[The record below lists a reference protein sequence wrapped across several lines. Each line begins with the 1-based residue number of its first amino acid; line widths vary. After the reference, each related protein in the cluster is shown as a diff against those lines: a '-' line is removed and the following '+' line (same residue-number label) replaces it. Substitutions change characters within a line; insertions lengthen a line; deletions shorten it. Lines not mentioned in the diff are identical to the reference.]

1 MRYLKRF
8 TYFFHL
14 LLLIANIILISDDYI
29 PDNSIKQGKFQQ
41 QDKRELTSLNLYRG
55 DLHGEIE
62 VEIEDGHDGFGGS
75 EYLLD
80 EDYEVNYCILF
91 LFYKVTMNV
100 MQSIGGAMITGPTS
114 SSSSSL
120 IVRPIL

>member
-1 MRYLKRF
+1 
-8 TYFFHL
+8 
-14 LLLIANIILISDDYI
+14 
-29 PDNSIKQGKFQQ
+29 
-41 QDKRELTSLNLYRG
+41 LYRG

-91 LFYKVTMNV
+91 LFYKITMNV

-120 IVRPIL
+120 IVSPIPYTLHHPVLLVLMLYNHHYHYFCLLII